1 MKILIAD
8 SGSTKTD
15 WALVDEQGNVM
26 VTCKTQGISP
36 IHQSD
41 AEILDVLCKELVLS
55 EQPQQVFFYGSGVT
69 EAMKSRMK
77 SLLQQSFPEAKVEA
91 EGDML
96 GAARALFGK
105 KPGIAC
111 ILGTGANSCL
121 YDGEKIVMNTP
132 PLGYILGDEGSGA
145 VIGKLFLNSI
155 FKGTLPV
162 SLKNKYLA
170 WSGLDYPTII
180 NKVYRQPL
188 ANRFLASIC
197 PFISEQIAEGE
208 KHENGTDELNE
219 AMALYR
225 MILESFNQFYAKNLT
240 PYIKYVKAS
249 TEDISQ
255 LEPGMKAWHS
265 SLEEE
270 IPMLGFV
277 GSIAHY
283 FESPLRNVME
293 DEFHLKISQ
302 ILKAPMPGQL
312 LRRQIQFLHPDLPVP
327 IVPYSIGI
335 RSGSAIIA
343 PAILI
348 KKQAGINPGCFF
360 SQITGI

>member
-145 VIGKLFLNSI
+145 VIGKLFLNGI

-225 MILESFNQFYAKNLT
+225 MILEL
-240 PYIKYVKAS
+240 
-249 TEDISQ
+249 
-255 LEPGMKAWHS
+255 
-265 SLEEE
+265 SL
-270 IPMLGFV
+270 IH
-277 GSIAHY
+277 I
-283 FESPLRNVME
+283 
-293 DEFHLKISQ
+293 
-302 ILKAPMPGQL
+302 
-312 LRRQIQFLHPDLPVP
+312 
-327 IVPYSIGI
+327 
-335 RSGSAIIA
+335 
-343 PAILI
+343 
-348 KKQAGINPGCFF
+348 
-360 SQITGI
+360 

>member
-55 EQPQQVFFYGSGVT
+55 EQPQEVFFYGSGVT

-145 VIGKLFLNSI
+145 VLGRQFLNLI
-155 FKGTLPV
+155 FKESAQSALREAFLSEFHLTMADV
-162 SLKNKYLA
+162 I
-170 WSGLDYPTII
+170 DR
-180 NKVYRQPL
+180 VYRQPL
-188 ANRFLASIC
+188 ANRWLASLS
-197 PFISEQIAEGE
+197 PFIHRNLDRDGVRSMVID
-208 KHENGTDELNE
+208 NF
-219 AMALYR
+219 R
-225 MILESFNQFYAKNLT
+225 QFFRRNLT
-240 PYIKYVKAS
+240 AYQRQDLPV
-249 TEDISQ
+249 
-255 LEPGMKAWHS
+255 
-265 SLEEE
+265 
-270 IPMLGFV
+270 GFV
-277 GSIAHY
+277 GSMAFHY
-283 FESPLRNVME
+283 RSELEVAAEAEGYCVGTVLKSPLE
-293 DEFHLKISQ
+293 GL
-302 ILKAPMPGQL
+302 
-312 LRRQIQFLHPDLPVP
+312 
-327 IVPYSIGI
+327 
-335 RSGSAIIA
+335 IA
-343 PAILI
+343 YH
-348 KKQAGINPGCFF
+348 QAENF
-360 SQITGI
+360 

>member
-41 AEILDVLCKELVLS
+41 VEILDVLCKELVLS
-55 EQPQQVFFYGSGVT
+55 EQPQEVFFYGSGVT

-145 VIGKLFLNSI
+145 VLGKLFVNAV
-155 FKGTLPV
+155 FKGLLPEEI
-162 SLKNKYLA
+162 KKA
-170 WSGLDYPTII
+170 WLEESGMSYQYII
-180 NKVYRQPL
+180 NKVYREPL
-188 ANRFLASIC
+188 ANRFLASLS
-197 PFISEQIAEGE
+197 PFIA
-208 KHENGTDELNE
+208 KHLSCEPLREIVVGNFREHFRRNVNRYGRKELTVG
-219 AMALYR
+219 A
-225 MILESFNQFYAKNLT
+225 
-240 PYIKYVKAS
+240 
-249 TEDISQ
+249 
-255 LEPGMKAWHS
+255 
-265 SLEEE
+265 
-270 IPMLGFV
+270 V
-277 GSIAHY
+277 GSIAY
-283 FESPLRNVME
+283 FYRDLLAEAAAAEGYTLGKVMRSPLDNLMQY
-293 DEFHLKISQ
+293 HSIS
-302 ILKAPMPGQL
+302 
-312 LRRQIQFLHPDLPVP
+312 
-327 IVPYSIGI
+327 S
-335 RSGSAIIA
+335 
-343 PAILI
+343 
-348 KKQAGINPGCFF
+348 
-360 SQITGI
+360 

>member
-26 VTCKTQGISP
+26 VICKTQGISP

-145 VIGKLFLNSI
+145 VIGKLFLNGI

-283 FESPLRNVME
+283 FESPLKNVME

-302 ILKAPMPGQL
+302 ILKAPMPG
-312 LRRQIQFLHPDLPVP
+312 
-327 IVPYSIGI
+327 
-335 RSGSAIIA
+335 
-343 PAILI
+343 LI
-348 KKQAGINPGCFF
+348 KYHVN
-360 SQITGI
+360 

>member
-55 EQPQQVFFYGSGVT
+55 EQPQEVFFYGSGVT

-145 VIGKLFLNSI
+145 VIGKLFLNGI

-170 WSGLDYPTII
+170 WSGLDYSTII

-225 MILESFNQFYAKNLT
+225 MILESFNQFYVKNLT

-277 GSIAHY
+277 GSIAYY

-293 DEFHLKISQ
+293 DEFHFKISQ
-302 ILKAPMPGQL
+302 ILKAPMPG
-312 LRRQIQFLHPDLPVP
+312 
-327 IVPYSIGI
+327 
-335 RSGSAIIA
+335 
-343 PAILI
+343 LI
-348 KKQAGINPGCFF
+348 KYHIN
-360 SQITGI
+360 